1 MNRRHF
7 LFDTTALAGA
17 ALLALPGHAR
27 TLLSDTPKFSLAR
40 LDRARGTFM
49 PAQVCAGTGCTDAD
63 VRLSFDAFHP
73 AEPEPVLHALRV
85 HALFDAAGAPQT
97 PYRVWD
103 YRAERAAGNS
113 RGVSFVAGRE
123 CMRHLALDYQLGQG
137 CLLRTKLALT
147 DLAEP
152 LLQTG
157 DYVLAGPQADGRAAH
172 LDGLRYSGSPA
183 RPLLAERGRPL
194 AFDYLAFRIEAMA

>member
-17 ALLALPGHAR
+17 ALLALPGSAKA
-27 TLLSDTPKFSLAR
+27 LLTDAPGFALAR
-40 LDRARGTFM
+40 LDRERGTFM
-49 PAQVCAGTGCTDAD
+49 PARVCAGTGCTDAD
-63 VRLSFDAFHP
+63 VRLSFHAFHP

-85 HALFDAAGAPQT
+85 HALFDAADAPQT
-97 PYRVWD
+97 PYQVWD
-103 YRAERAAGNS
+103 YRGERATGNS

-123 CMRHLALDYQLGQG
+123 CMRYLALDYQLGQG
-137 CLLRTKLALT
+137 RMLRTRLALT
-147 DLAEP
+147 DPAEP
-152 LLQTG
+152 LLQPG
-157 DYVLAGPQADGRAAH
+157 DYVLAGPQMDGRAAV

-183 RPLLAERGRPL
+183 RPLLAEQGRRL